1 MKRVIAVADHIIN
14 TKDTIRKTA
23 TYFNISK
30 STIHKD
36 IQERLKI
43 IDVNRYQSVKKIM
56 NEHLEIRH
64 ILGESTRQLFLRK
77 NNLHCKKL

>member
-56 NEHLEIRH
+56 N
-64 ILGESTRQLFLRK
+64 
-77 NNLHCKKL
+77 